1 MGIIIL
7 KMALFVIQ
15 KVNLAQKCFLNH
27 DNVNKW
33 WDFWSLQWT
42 HFTSVHV
49 GIWPTSGLMREL
61 FHRLENLYFCG
72 HHKKNCHHWGYQ
84 QARIKKY
91 IYFTLEKHYQ
101 DEHLN
106 ALSFTLAFNMCPLH
120 MFMYLSGAEQSLLFS
135 FAVFLLVTVLRK
147 SIKK

>member
-106 ALSFTLAFNMCPLH
+106 ALSVIH
-120 MFMYLSGAEQSLLFS
+120 SSLQHVPPTYVYVSIWGRTIATFQ
-135 FAVFLLVTVLRK
+135 FCGLLVGNRP
-147 SIKK
+147 